1 MRTLAIAIVAI
12 LMAASG
18 FSQWIQL
25 GSDIDGEAEG
35 DRSGEAVSLSADGS
49 IAAIGARW
57 NHGTGDLSGHVRI
70 FQWDGTGWIQ
80 RGNDIDGEVAWD
92 RSGEELSLSA
102 DGNIVAI
109 SASEH
114 GDSGHVRI
122 FHWNGTGWIQ
132 RGSDIDGEAADDD
145 SGYSVSLS
153 DDGGIVAIGA
163 VENDG
168 NGNKSGHVR
177 IHQWNTTEWVQLGND
192 IDGEAAEDSSGWSVS
207 LSSDGN
213 IVAIGAAGNDDN
225 GTSSGH
231 VRIFQWTATEWIQ
244 RGSDIDGEAG
254 ANNSGYSVSLSDDG
268 NIVAIGAP
276 GNGENGQIS
285 GHVRIY
291 QWVGSADGSDGVPA
305 SPLPGYE
312 IVHEPVA
319 VEIAEDTGLLS
330 AFLEG
335 FEAEVVKATPLC
347 AGGQWQFNRPGNG
360 VAVRHYVV
368 EDMDLAESGLGIGAY
383 IKANF
388 TSGDSTL
395 PHHNLLWVGSQ
406 IDHDGNSSSRR
417 KAFKIRGW
425 TTGGGYGA
433 PFDFDVSN
441 AANPVTFRLDTDGSF
456 KWIKSGQTNWA
467 ASTVDYDG
475 PDGSAATGVV
485 PDGWSVYMAYAAKNS
500 TTEEIYPSPL
510 NVIHENCNGTIGFD
524 GDILR
529 TISTDNGAT
538 WTPAAPVNTN
548 ATTDCGDDQGGLLV
562 IDGNGDYIATWCS
575 YDNLD
580 CTIDSGRDVLF
591 ARSTDNCATWSAPA
605 HLNSNATTDGPDD
618 CITALV
624 SDGQGNL
631 IAVWVSD
638 DNLNDTIGDDFD
650 ILLSFSNDNGITWSP
665 AAKLNFNADTDSGAG
680 PDSGRDGDPDL
691 ATDGSGNWVAVWR
704 SNDDTLLN
712 TIGDDYDILAAT
724 IFYVPVGLSSFS
736 LEEIPLRHGVFVRA
750 NASLSEKRCQIA
762 SARLIICLCG

>member
-1 MRTLAIAIVAI
+1 MCNYPCHVRGGGEPLKWLVILGVFLGFHLAVGCPNVLATPIFGEPVS
-12 LMAASG
+12 LNDYAASDSANDLEPTIETNG
-18 FSQWIQL
+18 SGVWIVIWFSEHTFGGTI
-25 GSDIDGEAEG
+25 GSDRDILYSRSTDNGDTWSPAAPLNSNAGSDSGADEFCEMATDRKGVWIVTWRSTEAALAGTDIGTDQDILFSRSID
-35 DRSGEAVSLSADGS
+35 DGLTWS
-49 IAAIGARW
+49 DPALLNTNGA
-57 NHGTGDLSGHVRI
+57 
-70 FQWDGTGWIQ
+70 
-80 RGNDIDGEVAWD
+80 
-92 RSGEELSLSA
+92 
-102 DGNIVAI
+102 
-109 SASEH
+109 
-114 GDSGHVRI
+114 GDSGDDAFPRI
-122 FHWNGTGWIQ
+122 TT
-132 RGSDIDGEAADDD
+132 DC
-145 SGYSVSLS
+145 
-153 DDGGIVAIGA
+153 
-163 VENDG
+163 
-168 NGNKSGHVR
+168 NGN
-177 IHQWNTTEWVQLGND
+177 WVAKWQSKENLGGNIGTDADVFVTRSSDNGVSWTAPSVCNSNAPSDGIQGDSVAD
-192 IDGEAAEDSSGWSVS
+192 IVTDRLGRWVAL
-207 LSSDGN
+207 LSS
-213 IVAIGAAGNDDN
+213 IGS
-225 GTSSGH
+225 T
-231 VRIFQWTATEWIQ
+231 
-244 RGSDIDGEAG
+244 
-254 ANNSGYSVSLSDDG
+254 
-268 NIVAIGAP
+268 
-276 GNGENGQIS
+276 
-285 GHVRIY
+285 
-291 QWVGSADGSDGVPA
+291 DGSDGVLP

-312 IVHEPVA
+312 IVHEPVN
-319 VEIAEDTGLLS
+319 VEIAEDTGLPS

-335 FEAEVVKATPLC
+335 FEAEVVKTTPLC
-347 AGGQWQFNRPGNG
+347 SGGQWQFNRPGNG

-388 TSGDSTL
+388 TSGESTL

-406 IDHDGNSSSRR
+406 IDHDGNTSLRR
-417 KAFKIRGW
+417 TAFKIRGW

-736 LEEIPLRHGVFVRA
+736 LE
-750 NASLSEKRCQIA
+750 
-762 SARLIICLCG
+762 

>member
-1 MRTLAIAIVAI
+1 MRPLAIAIVAI

-25 GSDIDGEAEG
+25 GSDIDGEAGG

-49 IAAIGARW
+49 IAAIGAKW

-70 FQWDGTGWIQ
+70 FQWSGTGWIQ
-80 RGNDIDGEVAWD
+80 RGNDIDGQVAWD

-122 FHWNGTGWIQ
+122 FHWNGTEWIQ

-207 LSSDGN
+207 LSSDGS

-231 VRIFQWTATEWIQ
+231 VRIFQWTGTEWIQ

-254 ANNSGYSVSLSDDG
+254 ANNSGYSVSLSADG

-312 IVHEPVA
+312 VVHEPVD

-335 FEAEVVKATPLC
+335 FEAEVVKTTPLC
-347 AGGQWQFNRPGNG
+347 SGGQWQFNRPGNG

-417 KAFKIRGW
+417 TAFKILGW
-425 TTGGGYGA
+425 TTGGGDGS
-433 PFDFDVSN
+433 PFNFDVSN
-441 AANPVTFRLDTDGSF
+441 SANPITFRLDTDGTF

-467 ASTVDYDG
+467 TSTVDYDG

-500 TTEEIYPSPL
+500 PTRTIYPSPL
-510 NVIHENCNGTIGFD
+510 NVIHENCNTSSGTIENEIGDGTEWIQRGSDIDGEAQGDFSGRSVSLSDDGNIVAIGATGHDDSGHVRIFHWDGTEWIQRGSDIDGEAAGDDSGWSVSLSDDGNIVAIGAIGNGGNGHLSGHVRIYEYSSPSGPCESCDDLGSQILNDICDGEFAAWPSSLQELQKVIQDAIEAALNGKVLCD
-524 GDILR
+524 GD
-529 TISTDNGAT
+529 
-538 WTPAAPVNTN
+538 AA
-548 ATTDCGDDQGGLLV
+548 G
-562 IDGNGDYIATWCS
+562 CS
-575 YDNLD
+575 QQIYNQ
-580 CTIDSGRDVLF
+580 
-591 ARSTDNCATWSAPA
+591 
-605 HLNSNATTDGPDD
+605 
-618 CITALV
+618 IT
-624 SDGQGNL
+624 
-631 IAVWVSD
+631 
-638 DNLNDTIGDDFD
+638 
-650 ILLSFSNDNGITWSP
+650 
-665 AAKLNFNADTDSGAG
+665 
-680 PDSGRDGDPDL
+680 
-691 ATDGSGNWVAVWR
+691 GSV
-704 SNDDTLLN
+704 
-712 TIGDDYDILAAT
+712 
-724 IFYVPVGLSSFS
+724 VP
-736 LEEIPLRHGVFVRA
+736 
-750 NASLSEKRCQIA
+750 
-762 SARLIICLCG
+762 